1 MKILHLPLKAKWY
14 EMIESGV
21 KRMAYVR
28 PINRVYEQELLEY
41 VICVTPTSSSPTAT
55 QSEQ

>member
-21 KRMAYVR
+21 KT
-28 PINRVYEQELLEY
+28 EEY
-41 VICVTPTSSSPTAT
+41 RK
-55 QSEQ
+55 QSIRDIYNH